1 MVEKM
6 PWSQKSHIQISVL
19 LGGGGIERMGSYC
32 FGYRVSAWENEKVL
46 EVDGQQGE
54 ST

>member
-6 PWSQKSHIQISVL
+6 PRSPKSHIQTSVL
-19 LGGGGIERMGSYC
+19 WWGDAERMGSYY

-46 EVDGQQGE
+46 EVDGQQSE
-54 ST
+54 PT